1 MLPTTK
7 KRDESMIN
15 EHEHKIKKII
25 KRDGT
30 EVDFVVSKISR
41 AIYKAMLSVKTGSMK
56 EADEIAAKV
65 VSEVEKETLTP
76 TVEQVQD
83 KVENV
88 LMTTS
93 KKGNRYNEVA
103 RAYILYREKRRTI
116 REEKA
121 RLGVTDDLKLSI
133 NAIKTLEARY
143 LLKDEDGKIVE
154 TPTQMFRRVAS
165 HVGVVELLYDF
176 RTYQKTGKAPKD
188 GKVFGAIS
196 KTQMEVLERAHDHLI
211 NEKELKGTFEEFL
224 NFVYSKPT
232 TATDTI
238 EKYYDVMCNLEFVPN
253 SPTLMNAG
261 ARLGQLSACFVLPVS
276 DSIEDIFESLKYQAM
291 IHKSGG
297 GTGFSFSR
305 LRERDDLVG
314 STKGVA
320 SGPVSFMKIFDVTTD
335 IIKQGGKRRG
345 ANMGILRYDHPDIM
359 DFILSKDAENT
370 ILSNFNISV
379 GMDDEF
385 FEKLDSDDYIELRS
399 PRSGKIINRIKAKT
413 MWDTIINKAWQTA
426 DPGLIFLD
434 EMNRKNPVRH
444 IADIEATNPC
454 ITGDTLVYT
463 SNGLM
468 RAFDLHK
475 EGNPID
481 VVTDKRNSG
490 RKLQHASNIISTGI
504 KQIIKLRTREGFGI
518 RVTEDH
524 LIFSH
529 ERGWVKAGDLRMGE
543 KIRVL
548 SNPGA
553 FGTEGGLESGR
564 VLGWLV
570 GDGHIN
576 HGPGNKRAVLSFYD
590 QDRPLS
596 QEFAEYVNSIV
607 RPASI
612 DREYHISVVNI
623 ESRNLSTVSSERLKE
638 YAAQMGLLE
647 NKLRIPDA
655 VFMGTEAMQKGF
667 LQALFESD
675 GTVAST
681 SRSRH
686 SISLASVSEELLQE
700 TQMLLLNFGIYS
712 RIYRNR
718 KKDRDA
724 EMPNSIRE
732 PTLYHAQAYHDLV
745 ITGEGLVR
753 FHQKIGFLSE
763 RKTAKLGAIVEGYER
778 GPYTQNWIAT
788 VESITDDG
796 EEEVFDLIE
805 PTTHSFIAN
814 GLVVH
819 NCGEQPLMPYEPCN
833 LGSINLSK
841 FVKNGEVD
849 WNHLK
854 EVVHLSTK
862 FLDNVIDANKFPVD
876 KIEKMARTTR
886 KIGLGYMGFADLLM
900 LLGISYNSG
909 AGLEM
914 AERVMSFL
922 DEESHSE
929 SEILAVSRGV
939 FPGWYGSTY
948 EKEGLKRRNS
958 TTTTIAPTGTISII
972 ANCSSSIEPLF
983 ALAFVRHV
991 LNGQELMEINPIFEQ
1006 VLKDR
1011 NLYSED
1017 LMHEVART
1025 GNLHEIDLPEDIK
1038 RLFVTAHEI
1047 DPEWHVLMQATF
1059 QRYCDSGVSKTI
1071 NLPSDATP
1079 QDIAKAY
1086 LMAHELHCKGIT
1098 VYRDRSKSEQVL
1110 YSGTQSRL
1118 KEKKKAPDLKQPEAE
1133 KQTIEL
1139 IKTVPD
1145 KYLKLDATFD
1155 PACPTGKCDK

>member
-1 MLPTTK
+1 
-7 KRDESMIN
+7 MIS

-30 EVDFVVSKISR
+30 EVDFVISKISR

-56 EADEIAAKV
+56 EADEIASKV

-76 TVEQVQD
+76 TVEQIQD
-83 KVENV
+83 KVESV
-88 LMTTS
+88 LMAS
-93 KKGNRYNEVA
+93 ARKGNRYNEVA
-103 RAYILYREKRRTI
+103 RAYILYRERRRTI

-143 LLKDEDGKIVE
+143 LLKDEEGKIVE
-154 TPTQMFRRVAS
+154 TPSQMFRRVAS
-165 HVGVVELLYDF
+165 HIGVVELLYDY
-176 RTYQKTGKAPKD
+176 RKYQKTGKIPKE
-188 GKVFGAIS
+188 GKVFGTLS
-196 KTQMEVLERAHDHLI
+196 KTQLEVLERAFEHLV
-211 NEKELKGTFEEFL
+211 NEKELKGSYEEFL
-224 NFVYSKPT
+224 NFVYTKPT
-232 TATDTI
+232 TAADTI
-238 EKYYDVMCNLEFVPN
+238 EKYNEVMCNLEFVPN

-261 ARLGQLSACFVLPVS
+261 ARLGQLSACFVLPVG
-276 DSIEDIFESLKYQAM
+276 DSIEEIFESLKYQAM

-385 FEKLDSDDYIELRS
+385 FEKLDADDYIELRS

-434 EMNRKNPVRH
+434 EINRKNPVRH
-444 IADIEATNPC
+444 IADIEATN
-454 ITGDTLVYT
+454 
-463 SNGLM
+463 
-468 RAFDLHK
+468 
-475 EGNPID
+475 
-481 VVTDKRNSG
+481 
-490 RKLQHASNIISTGI
+490 Q
-504 KQIIKLRTREGFGI
+504 
-518 RVTEDH
+518 
-524 LIFSH
+524 
-529 ERGWVKAGDLRMGE
+529 
-543 KIRVL
+543 
-548 SNPGA
+548 
-553 FGTEGGLESGR
+553 
-564 VLGWLV
+564 
-570 GDGHIN
+570 
-576 HGPGNKRAVLSFYD
+576 
-590 QDRPLS
+590 
-596 QEFAEYVNSIV
+596 
-607 RPASI
+607 
-612 DREYHISVVNI
+612 
-623 ESRNLSTVSSERLKE
+623 
-638 YAAQMGLLE
+638 
-647 NKLRIPDA
+647 
-655 VFMGTEAMQKGF
+655 
-667 LQALFESD
+667 
-675 GTVAST
+675 
-681 SRSRH
+681 
-686 SISLASVSEELLQE
+686 
-700 TQMLLLNFGIYS
+700 
-712 RIYRNR
+712 
-718 KKDRDA
+718 
-724 EMPNSIRE
+724 
-732 PTLYHAQAYHDLV
+732 
-745 ITGEGLVR
+745 
-753 FHQKIGFLSE
+753 
-763 RKTAKLGAIVEGYER
+763 
-778 GPYTQNWIAT
+778 
-788 VESITDDG
+788 
-796 EEEVFDLIE
+796 
-805 PTTHSFIAN
+805 
-814 GLVVH
+814 
-819 NCGEQPLMPYEPCN
+819 CGEQPLMPYEPCN

-841 FVKNGEVD
+841 FVKDGQVD
-849 WNHLK
+849 WDHLK
-854 EVVHLSTK
+854 EVIHLSTK

-886 KIGLGYMGFADLLM
+886 KIGLGYMGFADLLL
-900 LLGISYNSG
+900 LLGVSYNSG

-929 SEILAVSRGV
+929 SEIMAEERGV
-939 FPGWYGSTY
+939 FPGWYGSTFDR
-948 EKEGLKRRNS
+948 EGIKRRNS

-1006 VLKDR
+1006 TLKDR
-1011 NLYSED
+1011 NLYSDD

-1025 GNLHEIDLPEDIK
+1025 GNLHDVDLPEDIK

-1079 QDIAKAY
+1079 NDIAKAY

-1098 VYRDRSKSEQVL
+1098 VYRDRSKVEQVL
-1110 YSGTQSRL
+1110 YSGTKSRMQ
-1118 KEKKKAPDLKQPEAE
+1118 EKKKAPEPKQPEAE

-1139 IKTVPD
+1139 MTSVPD

>member
-1 MLPTTK
+1 MIMLPTTK

-454 ITGDTLVYT
+454 
-463 SNGLM
+463 
-468 RAFDLHK
+468 
-475 EGNPID
+475 
-481 VVTDKRNSG
+481 
-490 RKLQHASNIISTGI
+490 
-504 KQIIKLRTREGFGI
+504 
-518 RVTEDH
+518 
-524 LIFSH
+524 
-529 ERGWVKAGDLRMGE
+529 
-543 KIRVL
+543 
-548 SNPGA
+548 
-553 FGTEGGLESGR
+553 
-564 VLGWLV
+564 
-570 GDGHIN
+570 
-576 HGPGNKRAVLSFYD
+576 
-590 QDRPLS
+590 
-596 QEFAEYVNSIV
+596 
-607 RPASI
+607 
-612 DREYHISVVNI
+612 
-623 ESRNLSTVSSERLKE
+623 
-638 YAAQMGLLE
+638 
-647 NKLRIPDA
+647 
-655 VFMGTEAMQKGF
+655 
-667 LQALFESD
+667 
-675 GTVAST
+675 
-681 SRSRH
+681 
-686 SISLASVSEELLQE
+686 
-700 TQMLLLNFGIYS
+700 
-712 RIYRNR
+712 
-718 KKDRDA
+718 
-724 EMPNSIRE
+724 
-732 PTLYHAQAYHDLV
+732 
-745 ITGEGLVR
+745 
-753 FHQKIGFLSE
+753 
-763 RKTAKLGAIVEGYER
+763 
-778 GPYTQNWIAT
+778 
-788 VESITDDG
+788 
-796 EEEVFDLIE
+796 
-805 PTTHSFIAN
+805 
-814 GLVVH
+814 
-819 NCGEQPLMPYEPCN
+819 GEQPLMPYEPCN

-1118 KEKKKAPDLKQPEAE
+1118 KEKKKAPEPKQPEAE